1 MMKVEDIKTF
11 SDARRY
17 IEGCINDYE
26 AGISTKEE
34 TIKFIGDYTIY
45 IVKKTLE
52 IYETRNPKE
61 SNP

>member
-1 MMKVEDIKTF
+1 MMKVENIKTF